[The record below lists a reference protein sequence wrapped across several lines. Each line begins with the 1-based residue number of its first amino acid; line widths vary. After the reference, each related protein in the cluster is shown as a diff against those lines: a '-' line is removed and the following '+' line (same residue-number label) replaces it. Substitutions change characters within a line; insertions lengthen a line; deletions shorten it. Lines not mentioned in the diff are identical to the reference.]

1 MQILGKEYSR
11 LKEQMQ
17 RPGGGKYLEYSRVTR
32 AREAGNEGR
41 YGSFILS
48 EGQSPRSGMT

>member
-32 AREAGNEGR
+32 AREEGNEGR

>member
-11 LKEQMQ
+11 PREQVQ

-32 AREAGNEGR
+32 TRKASNEGR